1 MDVEKNIRCSRMK
14 KESKNPHNCQQRKSI
29 NKNICHAA
37 DAKEPGKS
45 RQGDVVGKEKE
56 QQGGRPGETKPK
68 RQF

>member
-1 MDVEKNIRCSRMK
+1 MPKQTNI
-14 KESKNPHNCQQRKSI
+14 CQI
-29 NKNICHAA
+29 NKAIDDITHA
-37 DAKEPGKS
+37 KKPGKS